1 MKVKTVHPIN
11 FLYYQTETTI
21 QQLSSFF
28 PVSGKLLKEAA
39 KYGLTLA
46 GPVHWHY
53 KNFMGDESQPF
64 TLEISLPVV
73 SLPNDYKGDFMLKK
87 TDPFRCVSAIHEG
100 KWTDIPNTYAN
111 IMQFMQAQGLQ
122 PAIENRELYIQVD
135 FENADANVTEIQMGI
150 I

>member
-1 MKVKTVHPIN
+1 MKVRTVQPIN

-28 PVSGKLLKEAA
+28 PVSGKLLQEAA
-39 KYGLTLA
+39 NHALTLA
-46 GPVHWHY
+46 GPIHWHY

-64 TLEISLPVV
+64 ILEISLPVV
-73 SLPNDYKGDFMLKK
+73 SLPNDYKGDFMLKR
-87 TDPFRCVSAIHEG
+87 TDSFRCVSAMHEG
-100 KWTDIPNTYAN
+100 RWTDIPNTYAS
-111 IMQFMQAQGLQ
+111 IMQFMQANKLQ
-122 PAIENRELYIQVD
+122 PSIENRELYIQVD